1 MMEHTGDQFQTE
13 TKYERDKLP
22 GGGLDWAD
30 KPDTYKSY
38 PGARRLP
45 LPSPQTA
52 GGAGLWDALARRRSV
67 RRFQTAPLTQAELSQ
82 LLWAAQGITLRVERY
97 ALRTAPSAGALYPV
111 ETYLVI
117 HSVEDVEPGVYHYAL
132 QTHELEQLRQGD
144 YRLEVASAA
153 LDQTMAAQASVVF
166 VWTAVFGRSKWK
178 YRQRAYR
185 YVYLDAGHIAANVAL
200 GAVALGLGSCQ
211 VGALY
216 DDEANALL
224 GVDGEE
230 ESTIYMTVVGRPR

>member
-1 MMEHTGDQFQTE
+1 MTEDFGDQFQTQ
-13 TKYERDKLP
+13 TKHERDKLP
-22 GGGLDWAD
+22 GGGLHWAN

-38 PGARRLP
+38 PGAWRLP

-67 RRFQTAPLTQAELSQ
+67 RRFQDAPLTRAELSQ
-82 LLWAAQGITLRVERY
+82 LLWAAQGITLRAERY
-97 ALRTAPSAGALYPV
+97 ALRTAPSAGALYPI
-111 ETYLVI
+111 ETYIVI
-117 HSVEDVEPGVYHYAL
+117 HSVEHVEPGVYHYAV
-132 QTHELEQLRQGD
+132 QAHELEQLRKGD
-144 YRLEVASAA
+144 YHVEAASAA
-153 LDQTMAAQASVVF
+153 LDQAVAAQANVVF
-166 VWTAVFGRSKWK
+166 AWTAVFGRSKWK

-230 ESTIYMTVVGRPR
+230 ESTIYMTAVGRPR